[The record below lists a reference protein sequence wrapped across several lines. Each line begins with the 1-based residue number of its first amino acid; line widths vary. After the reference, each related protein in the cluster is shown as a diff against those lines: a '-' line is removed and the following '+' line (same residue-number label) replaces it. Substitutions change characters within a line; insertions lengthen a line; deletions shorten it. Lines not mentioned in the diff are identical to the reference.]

1 MVESVERMEQFDY
14 NLWKNHAIL
23 NDIDSKRSSSCFQSH
38 NLRYRVTGFV
48 DAFSHIFFP
57 LDEFFFC
64 QFKGDNLYTK
74 IMQQKK
80 SPCSFISLRSTYLFT
95 WSIYWKTIPR
105 SRNTRAYV
113 NFMRSTGW
121 AVPYQGITSK
131 DTGKPLII
139 RLVS

>member
-23 NDIDSKRSSSCFQSH
+23 NDFDSKRSSSCFQSH

-80 SPCSFISLRSTYLFT
+80 VT
-95 WSIYWKTIPR
+95 
-105 SRNTRAYV
+105 V
-113 NFMRSTGW
+113 
-121 AVPYQGITSK
+121 
-131 DTGKPLII
+131 
-139 RLVS
+139 LVH

>member
-1 MVESVERMEQFDY
+1 MVESLERMEQFDY

-23 NDIDSKRSSSCFQSH
+23 DSKRSSSCFQSH

-48 DAFSHIFFP
+48 DAFSHIFFS
-57 LDEFFFC
+57 LGSIFFASL
-64 QFKGDNLYTK
+64 KGTICTPKLCNK
-74 IMQQKK
+74 KK
-80 SPCSFISLRSTYLFT
+80 SPCSFLSLRSSYLFT

-121 AVPYQGITSK
+121 SAVPYQGITSK
-131 DTGKPLII
+131 DTEKPLVI
-139 RLVS
+139 RSML